1 MQIVVCE
8 KGIMDRPTT
17 IEITGKGQFSSTAEV
32 SSTLTI
38 QKFASIEAGDIGI
51 LGAKRDADRE
61 LDRYFPCIHPY
72 ITRIEAAIIRELYA
86 IEGYQAYLI
95 RVYVT
100 CPLHVVQEFHKA
112 AGVQVEIPQEQIRY
126 KPA

>member
-1 MQIVVCE
+1 
-8 KGIMDRPTT
+8 MDTT
-17 IEITGKGQFSSTAEV
+17 TKLEITSKGPFGSIAEV
-32 SSTLTI
+32 SSMLTI
-38 QKFASIEAGDIGI
+38 QKFASLDAGDIGI
-51 LGAKRDADRE
+51 LAAKRDADRE
-61 LDRYFPCIHPY
+61 FDRYFPRIHPY

-100 CPLHVVQEFHKA
+100 CPLPVVQELHKA
-112 AGVQVEIPQEQIRY
+112 AGVHVEIPHEEIRY

>member
-1 MQIVVCE
+1 MLYNDAMTE
-8 KGIMDRPTT
+8 RDTRTK
-17 IEITGKGQFSSTAEV
+17 IEITSKGPFGSLAEV

-38 QKFASIEAGDIGI
+38 QKFASLESGDVGI

-61 LDRYFPCIHPY
+61 LDRYFPRIHPY
-72 ITRIEAAIIRELYA
+72 ITRIEAAIIRELCA
-86 IEGYQAYLI
+86 IEGFQVYLI

-100 CPLHVVQEFHKA
+100 CPLHVVQEFHTA